1 MKPAT
6 LIYSPPTPPLLSQ
19 LQLYQE
25 AITDFTKVLELD
37 SGNANAYYNRA
48 STFDA
53 QGAIQQA
60 IADYSRALELDST
73 NGAMGGKSLLEGG
86 GGVLVPQT
94 PVPVGR

>member
-1 MKPAT
+1 M
-6 LIYSPPTPPLLSQ
+6 
-19 LQLYQE
+19 YQE
-25 AITDFTKVLELD
+25 AITDFTRVLELD

-60 IADYSRALELDST
+60 IADYSRALELDAS
-73 NGAMGGKSLLEGG
+73 NGAMGGTTSLLEGG

-94 PVPVGR
+94 PVGR